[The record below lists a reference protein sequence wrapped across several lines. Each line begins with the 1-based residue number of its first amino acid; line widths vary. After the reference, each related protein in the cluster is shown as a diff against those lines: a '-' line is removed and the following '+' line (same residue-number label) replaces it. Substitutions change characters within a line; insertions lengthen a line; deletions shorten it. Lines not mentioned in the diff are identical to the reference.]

1 MNRLTIRARLALV
14 FSGLVTLAGGLL
26 LGVTYAL
33 VSRRFLTERPLR
45 TAVGDAPGQ
54 VPQQSI
60 LQLQE
65 DALAT
70 LLTQGGI
77 ALIVTSAVSIVVGW
91 LVAGR
96 LLRPLQQ
103 VTDTARRIAH
113 APAAERGLHER
124 IALHGPPDEIKE
136 LADTFDVMLQR
147 LDRSFDGQRRFIAN
161 ASHELRTPLSMNRV
175 LIEVAVNRR
184 DAPVETRQLGEN
196 LLEVNKRH
204 ERLIEGLL
212 LLASSERVL
221 VERHFVDLADIVTYV
236 VAEQPHGPAAIR
248 VEAGEAPTTGDS
260 TLLERLVQNL
270 IGNAVRYNV
279 VDNGWVRVRTDTGPH
294 GEAVLEV
301 SNTGPVVPPYEA
313 PKLFEPFHRL
323 GTEGVGLGLSI
334 VQAVAEAHG
343 GEVRAASRDGGG
355 LTVTVTLPGAG
366 PGPPPPAA
374 RARRGVRAG
383 SPPWPARDPVR
394 RTGPPRSS
402 ARSDPAPHR
411 SC

>member
-1 MNRLTIRARLALV
+1 MNRLTIPARLALV

-33 VSRRFLTERPLR
+33 VSRRFFAERMR
-45 TAVGDAPGQ
+45 GIAAGDAAERLP
-54 VPQQSI
+54 PQS
-60 LQLQE
+60 LRLVHE

-70 LLTQGGI
+70 LLAQGTI
-77 ALIVTSAVSIVVGW
+77 ALVVTSAVSIVVGW

-96 LLRPLQQ
+96 LLRPLQR

-175 LIEVAVNRR
+175 LIEVAMNRR
-184 DAPVETRQLGEN
+184 NAPVETRQLGEN

-236 VAEQPHGPAAIR
+236 AAEQPQSPAEIH

-270 IGNAVRYNV
+270 LANAVRYNV
-279 VDNGWVRVRTDTGPH
+279 VEDGWVRVRTHAGPH

-301 SNTGPVVPPYEA
+301 SNTGPVVPPYEV

-334 VQAVAEAHG
+334 VRAVAQAHG
-343 GEVRAASRDGGG
+343 GEVRAASRHGGG
-355 LTVTVTLPGAG
+355 LTVTVTLPGA
-366 PGPPPPAA
+366 
-374 RARRGVRAG
+374 
-383 SPPWPARDPVR
+383 SP
-394 RTGPPRSS
+394 
-402 ARSDPAPHR
+402 
-411 SC
+411 